1 MRKIFVH
8 SFVIDVATTRGI
20 TRFSWA
26 GDGRK
31 LRQVIAGKI
40 SDWQQAWVIVDGRSS
55 QVSTLYR

>member
-20 TRFSWA
+20 TRFSWM
-26 GDGRK
+26 GDGRN
-31 LRQVIAGKI
+31 LREIITGKI
-40 SDWQQAWVIVDGRSS
+40 SDWLQAWVIVDGRSS